1 MKISRKVKKMLKVLG
16 IAGLSACLF
25 VGNPCM
31 AADITRATI
40 NMNDPNDPMR
50 VPDSDAFYAVDV
62 STSGTNTTNNHI
74 VKATGIGYV
83 AIQLHVGSVS
93 VGSIGFGLEQSLDGV
108 TWGSVTASQMVRLT
122 DTLVS
127 SNALG
132 SKTAEYYV
140 GDYFG
145 SHTQYLGSS
154 TTFGS
159 QSFLLAAANTPGT
172 NTLYVLRAIGDWI
185 RVKCT
190 HTTSGTDTARYKVV
204 LKKVISGKI

>member
-1 MKISRKVKKMLKVLG
+1 MKIGKKVKEMFKILG
-16 IAGLSACLF
+16 IVGLSACLF
-25 VGNPCM
+25 VGNPCK

-40 NMNDPNDPMR
+40 NMGDTNDPMR
-50 VPDSDAFYAVDV
+50 VADSDAFYAVDV
-62 STSGTNTTNNHI
+62 STSGTNTTNNHV
-74 VKATGIGYV
+74 VKLTGIGYV

-122 DTLVS
+122 DTLVT

-132 SKTAEYYV
+132 SETAQYFV

-145 SHTQYLGSS
+145 SQTQYLGSS

-172 NTLYVLRAIGDWI
+172 NTFHILRTIGDWV

-190 HTTSGTDTARYKVV
+190 HTVSGTDTARYKVT
-204 LKKVISGKI
+204 LKRVISGKI